1 MDTVDVTITLPRNI
15 LGALDVSYSELAQRV
30 HQLVAL
36 KLFREGRISAGK
48 ATEMLEIR
56 KYDFIR
62 LLAQYN
68 IPYFNQTPE

>member
-1 MDTVDVTITLPRNI
+1 MDTVDVTITMPRSI

-48 ATEMLEIR
+48 AAEILGIR
-56 KYDFIR
+56 K
-62 LLAQYN
+62 L
-68 IPYFNQTPE
+68 